1 MQFTVYPIADGTFQ
15 SRYFDD
21 DGHTFAYRDGHCV
34 DAVFTVACAAD
45 TVTVQVENRGD
56 TPFAPNIRLT
66 PADHRQLIIK

>member
-1 MQFTVYPIADGTFQ
+1 VAVIIKVAALEGAVINGI
-15 SRYFDD
+15 
-21 DGHTFAYRDGHCV
+21 DGHTYAYRDGNCV

>member
-1 MQFTVYPIADGTFQ
+1 MMTATPMPTG
-15 SRYFDD
+15 
-21 DGHTFAYRDGHCV
+21 DGHCV